1 MKSTGRNDLL
11 RHGWANT
18 FYNLVPFFL
27 RISSH
32 RCFQCVF
39 FFDGATFPLNC
50 SPWTCQIREYLCK
63 TNESMIQTSIIGGKQ
78 FVVLTFRLSWHSRF
92 WLENISVE
100 VFFHF
105 VSISVW
111 KNFHWM
117 CCLVCIY
124 VDDTIDQLV
133 SGDHTLT
140 DDFRL
145 VCSFCIGD
153 WFVSVTIH
161 ISNNTF
167 RMVKATKKNT
177 HTLVPIPFNNTLWPR
192 LSRSRQIFHRWL
204 SYKLSES
211 NVKRT
216 NTSLHNAQFAS

>member
-1 MKSTGRNDLL
+1 MANNERERKKTYRN
-11 RHGWANT
+11 W
-18 FYNLVPFFL
+18 
-27 RISSH
+27 
-32 RCFQCVF
+32 CFQWNRPVVTIYCVMAEPTLFTIWCHFFSAFLLIGACNVF
-39 FFDGATFPLNC
+39 FFCGITFPLNC

-167 RMVKATKKNT
+167 RMERATKKKHT
-177 HTLVPIPFNNTLWPR
+177 HTRPDSI
-192 LSRSRQIFHRWL
+192 
-204 SYKLSES
+204 
-211 NVKRT
+211 
-216 NTSLHNAQFAS
+216 

>member
-1 MKSTGRNDLL
+1 MAEPTLFTIWCHFFSAFLL
-11 RHGWANT
+11 IGACN
-18 FYNLVPFFL
+18 
-27 RISSH
+27 
-32 RCFQCVF
+32 VF
-39 FFDGATFPLNC
+39 FFCGVTFPLNC

-100 VFFHF
+100 VFF
-105 VSISVW
+105 S
-111 KNFHWM
+111 
-117 CCLVCIY
+117 
-124 VDDTIDQLV
+124 
-133 SGDHTLT
+133 
-140 DDFRL
+140 FRL
-145 VCSFCIGD
+145 YLCLKKISIGCVV
-153 WFVSVTIH
+153 WFVYMSMIRL
-161 ISNNTF
+161 ISSFQEITHWLMTF
-167 RMVKATKKNT
+167 DWYVRFVLATDLYLSLFTSRTTRSEWKEQRKKT